1 MNKPLFI
8 HVRGEI
14 PPHVVPEVDLD
25 RLDAFPIVFAG
36 DLHSHSN
43 TQRNIVYPGSPMTT
57 SFHREEVTTGYIT
70 IHDDWTWTW
79 HEFDLPQL
87 IRKTITDPADM
98 ILTDFHHTIYEIEGD
113 VADLANVKNSE
124 LLDKKVIKRSSKS
137 TLDLKDLTIEE
148 ELSEYLSAILNLN
161 DKKMSKKD
169 SFIRACEA
177 LNKVSIRDPERIL
190 ESYPFQLSGGLAQR
204 VVITMAM
211 INKPE
216 LLLAD
221 EPSTALDVTIQN
233 QALDLMDDL
242 TRETNTAVLLI
253 THNMGVV
260 RKFAEKVYVIYR
272 GVIVEEG
279 TKKQLFKNPGHP
291 YTKALL
297 ESIPKLSGDGLPT
310 HDNNPPDYALIPK
323 YVH

>member
-1 MNKPLFI
+1 MYNKLLKIEDLELSFKMYEGI
-8 HVRGEI
+8 SYVLKKINLDLNKGEK
-14 PPHVVPEVDLD
+14 VALVGE
-25 RLDAFPIVFAG
+25 
-36 DLHSHSN
+36 S
-43 TQRNIVYPGSPMTT
+43 GSGK
-57 SFHREEVTTGYIT
+57 SVTTK
-70 IHDDWTWTW
+70 
-79 HEFDLPQL
+79 L
-87 IRKTITDPADM
+87 ILGLLNQKNVTKKGK
-98 ILTDFHHTIYEIEGD
+98 ILFND
-113 VADLANVKNSE
+113 KN
-124 LLDKKVIKRSSKS
+124 
-137 TLDLKDLTIEE
+137 
-148 ELSEYLSAILNLN
+148 ILNLSQN
-161 DKKMSKKD
+161 EFKKIRGNNISIIFQDPIAALNPVFKIKDQFYEVNLNHKRMSKKD
-169 SFIRACEA
+169 SFIRACNA
-177 LNKVSIRDPERIL
+177 LKKVSIRDPERIL

-242 TRETNTAVLLI
+242 TKETNTAVLLI

-279 TKKQLFKNPGHP
+279 TKKQLFNNPGHP

-310 HDNNPPDYALIPK
+310 HNDNPPDYASIPK
-323 YVH
+323 FTH

>member
-1 MNKPLFI
+1 MYNKLLKIEDLELSFKMYEGI
-8 HVRGEI
+8 SYVLKKINLDLNKGEK
-14 PPHVVPEVDLD
+14 VALVGE
-25 RLDAFPIVFAG
+25 
-36 DLHSHSN
+36 S
-43 TQRNIVYPGSPMTT
+43 GSGK
-57 SFHREEVTTGYIT
+57 SVTTK
-70 IHDDWTWTW
+70 
-79 HEFDLPQL
+79 L
-87 IRKTITDPADM
+87 ILGLLNQKNVTKKGK
-98 ILTDFHHTIYEIEGD
+98 ILFND
-113 VADLANVKNSE
+113 KN
-124 LLDKKVIKRSSKS
+124 
-137 TLDLKDLTIEE
+137 
-148 ELSEYLSAILNLN
+148 ILNLSQN
-161 DKKMSKKD
+161 EFKKIRGNNISIIFQDPIAALNPVFKIKDQFYEVNLNHKRMSKKD
-169 SFIRACEA
+169 SFIRACNA
-177 LNKVSIRDPERIL
+177 LEKVSIRDPERIL

-242 TRETNTAVLLI
+242 TKETNTAVLLI

-279 TKKQLFKNPGHP
+279 TKKQLFNNPGHP

-297 ESIPKLSGDGLPT
+297 ESIPKLSGDGLPA
-310 HDNNPPDYALIPK
+310 HDSNPPDYASIPK
-323 YVH
+323 YVHQ

>member
-1 MNKPLFI
+1 M
-8 HVRGEI
+8 E
-14 PPHVVPEVDLD
+14 
-25 RLDAFPIVFAG
+25 
-36 DLHSHSN
+36 
-43 TQRNIVYPGSPMTT
+43 
-57 SFHREEVTTGYIT
+57 
-70 IHDDWTWTW
+70 
-79 HEFDLPQL
+79 
-87 IRKTITDPADM
+87 
-98 ILTDFHHTIYEIEGD
+98 
-113 VADLANVKNSE
+113 
-124 LLDKKVIKRSSKS
+124 
-137 TLDLKDLTIEE
+137 
-148 ELSEYLSAILNLN
+148 
-161 DKKMSKKD
+161 
-169 SFIRACEA
+169 
-177 LNKVSIRDPERIL
+177 KVSVRDHERIL

-242 TRETNTAVLLI
+242 TKETNTAVLLI

-279 TKKQLFKNPGHP
+279 TKKQLFNNPGHP

-310 HDNNPPDYALIPK
+310 HNDNPPDYASIPK
-323 YVH
+323 FTH